1 MKQIRIKHSILMAL
15 LMAAAV
21 LAAAGGV
28 VLATFTGLTFISPLL
43 GLPGVVFFIYAY
55 VLMKNPPDQHTR

>member
-1 MKQIRIKHSILMAL
+1 MKRIRIKHSVLMAL

-43 GLPGVVFFIYAY
+43 GLPSIAGIFIAY
-55 VLMKNPPDQHTR
+55 ILMKNPPDQHTR